1 MANLQSSGAISL
13 NDLKNFFGGPA
24 SPSLSNY
31 YRGGGYTPAS
41 YAVSTY
47 ESQGPYYSIYTDTEY
62 FWNKAVLSNIKTAVY
77 WGSTWNGTSRT
88 PAVYTSSTEY
98 TSITAGDGWTYVRG
112 SSVQF
117 NSLLGYFYY
126 ISRNRYVTTYPACN
140 TSIPSSGTLALSHFY
155 GAFKP

>member
-47 ESQGPYYSIYTDTEY
+47 ESQGPYYNIYTGTEY
-62 FWNKAVLSNIKTAVY
+62 FWLKEYVGAIKTGVY
-77 WGSTWNGTSRT
+77 WGSTWTNSSHQ

-112 SSVQF
+112 SQAKF
-117 NSLLGYFYY
+117 INLQYYYY

>member
-47 ESQGPYYSIYTDTEY
+47 ESQGPYFNMYNGVEY
-62 FWNKAVLSNIKTAVY
+62 FWQRTKSGGNKTGVY
-77 WGSTWNGTSRT
+77 WGSTWNGSHQ
-88 PAVYTSSTEY
+88 PAVFTSSTEY

-112 SSVQF
+112 NLADQL
-117 NSLLGYFYY
+117 NLEYYYY